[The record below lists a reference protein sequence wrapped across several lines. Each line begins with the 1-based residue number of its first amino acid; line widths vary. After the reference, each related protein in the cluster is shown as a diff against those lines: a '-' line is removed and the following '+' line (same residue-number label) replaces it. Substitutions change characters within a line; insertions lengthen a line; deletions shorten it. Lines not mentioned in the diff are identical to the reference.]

1 MNVIF
6 SIIRNSYRIFH
17 VKLVRIENEP
27 MLAMH
32 VSIAKDFHITLK
44 SKNNA
49 KEDDTL
55 MVS

>member
-1 MNVIF
+1 MSVAPD
-6 SIIRNSYRIFH
+6 
-17 VKLVRIENEP
+17 VRIENVP